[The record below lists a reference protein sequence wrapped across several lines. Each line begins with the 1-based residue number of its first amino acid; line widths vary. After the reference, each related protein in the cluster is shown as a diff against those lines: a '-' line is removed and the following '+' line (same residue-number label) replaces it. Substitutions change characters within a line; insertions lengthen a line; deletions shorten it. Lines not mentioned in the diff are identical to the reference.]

1 MAILNKSMMVRSNG
15 FQNNKSMLE
24 NNTQQMT
31 LKRAEGSI
39 QEITLST
46 QQYGGR
52 SNFNLNNM
60 TIVINIDNLSE

>member
-1 MAILNKSMMVRSNG
+1 
-15 FQNNKSMLE
+15 
-24 NNTQQMT
+24 MT